1 MKPRDFINFF
11 KTKSGKLV
19 VFALLFGG
27 GLVLF
32 GVIRDRSRSQDEM
45 DVRVSPSTNHTDN
58 PQVVQTIQR
67 PSEPYRPPPPKP
79 EPPPAPKPATNEPPK
94 VVAPPKPPEPR
105 PVQIEPIS
113 LFADATAGV
122 AEPKSLG
129 SIYAPFG
136 RLISCETVITVDSAS
151 IQTPIVGLITEDVY
165 HAGKLV
171 IPAGT
176 EVHGT
181 AQTDRHRER
190 IASGTAWTL
199 VWQTGEELRLK
210 AMALDREFSGDQE
223 GWGITDGSAGLRGRL
238 IKSDNLAEVKLFAAT
253 FLAGAAGALTEK
265 EQTIFGTVDSRSL
278 NNAPF
283 KGAEKVLSV
292 YAQRIYEAIQ
302 RDGFYVRVPSGK
314 QFYLYVLQT
323 VDRDAATLGG
333 SATPFAGADTAKPAS
348 EVQAPTFGVS
358 ATPPSDPIKSPSNP
372 VFEP

>member
-1 MKPRDFINFF
+1 M
-11 KTKSGKLV
+11 
-19 VFALLFGG
+19 
-27 GLVLF
+27 
-32 GVIRDRSRSQDEM
+32 
-45 DVRVSPSTNHTDN
+45 
-58 PQVVQTIQR
+58 
-67 PSEPYRPPPPKP
+67 
-79 EPPPAPKPATNEPPK
+79 
-94 VVAPPKPPEPR
+94 APPKPPEAR